1 MLMNSEQAPAAEA
14 YNPATWRGVRRLI
27 GSDMDRMATYFGG
40 GGLGHRLYWGL
51 LPNFQALMWYRIY
64 RCLMLKRRVWLARL
78 LSLVSLYVNRVELS
92 PTATIGPAC
101 LITHTGGSF
110 YGTAGARLTIMGTC
124 GAGPWGDKKDVG
136 AGVGYPL
143 IGDDVVL
150 AQLCAV
156 LGPVRIGHGAH
167 IGPGTVVMRDVP
179 PGAVVVA
186 ARSKILRMG
195 ERTDEEGSA

>member
-1 MLMNSEQAPAAEA
+1 
-14 YNPATWRGVRRLI
+14 
-27 GSDMDRMATYFGG
+27 
-40 GGLGHRLYWGL
+40 
-51 LPNFQALMWYRIY
+51 
-64 RCLMLKRRVWLARL
+64 
-78 LSLVSLYVNRVELS
+78 VELS

>member
-1 MLMNSEQAPAAEA
+1 
-14 YNPATWRGVRRLI
+14 
-27 GSDMDRMATYFGG
+27 
-40 GGLGHRLYWGL
+40 
-51 LPNFQALMWYRIY
+51 
-64 RCLMLKRRVWLARL
+64 
-78 LSLVSLYVNRVELS
+78 
-92 PTATIGPAC
+92 
-101 LITHTGGSF
+101 
-110 YGTAGARLTIMGTC
+110 
-124 GAGPWGDKKDVG
+124 
-136 AGVGYPL
+136 
-143 IGDDVVL
+143 VL